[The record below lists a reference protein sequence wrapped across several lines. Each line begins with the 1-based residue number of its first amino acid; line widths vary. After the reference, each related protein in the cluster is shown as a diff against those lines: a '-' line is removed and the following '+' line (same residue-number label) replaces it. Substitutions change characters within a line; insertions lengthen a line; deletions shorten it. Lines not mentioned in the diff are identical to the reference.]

1 MMMRKMTVLAA
12 AVALAVAACSGGEAT
27 ETTAGDST
35 TTAGD
40 STTTTSP
47 EGPET
52 TATEAASGAVDSLED
67 VRGAIVRIVA
77 EGSFV
82 DPEFGQQYNSAG
94 SGSGFFIDQSGIA
107 VTNNHVVT
115 GAAFLQVYVEGED
128 DPRNA
133 RVLGVSECSDLAVI
147 DVDGDGY
154 PFLEWHEGDISVGTD
169 IYAAGFPL
177 GVEEFTLLDGIISKE
192 DADGESDWSSVD
204 SVIEHS
210 ADTLPGNSG
219 GPIVTPDGKVVAVNY
234 AGDGVGQSYGI
245 DRNEALKVLPS
256 LMAGE
261 DVTSIGINGVAITDG
276 ALSGIWVSSVAS
288 GSPADLGGIEGGD
301 VVTLIEG
308 LIPATDGTM
317 ADYCDVLRSHDLGDP
332 LSVEVY
338 RSSEDAFLEGTL
350 NTDQALEVSYSF
362 ATELGDEVEDD
373 GSTLAG
379 YDSYVTLVDSENI
392 LTVDVPEAWV
402 DVDLDSLW
410 GDGETVYGVGIW
422 ASPDYTAW
430 NTGWDTPG
438 LFFGASAALTQT
450 ESVGSLLDQQD
461 FSSGCSYDGRYDYS
475 DALYTGVYDLW
486 VSCGGGDTLFVNLAA
501 ETAAADALMNV
512 QIIAV
517 TDADLEALDFIL
529 NTFVVDDLAL
539 AGFTG
544 STSASAG
551 TDDTGETVGFFL
563 FEELWDGD
571 CFNSFELPFDQTTYS
586 VEVEAVTCPAPHEG
600 EIYATYFFTEE
611 EFPGDDV
618 VTAAADDFCYTEF
631 PGYVGNSYEAS
642 MLDYWYYYPTQTG
655 WDSGIYWAMCAL
667 VDLGG
672 DPLTGS
678 AYQSGW

>member
-261 DVTSIGINGVAITDG
+261 DVT
-276 ALSGIWVSSVAS
+276 
-288 GSPADLGGIEGGD
+288 
-301 VVTLIEG
+301 
-308 LIPATDGTM
+308 
-317 ADYCDVLRSHDLGDP
+317 
-332 LSVEVY
+332 
-338 RSSEDAFLEGTL
+338 
-350 NTDQALEVSYSF
+350 
-362 ATELGDEVEDD
+362 
-373 GSTLAG
+373 
-379 YDSYVTLVDSENI
+379 
-392 LTVDVPEAWV
+392 
-402 DVDLDSLW
+402 
-410 GDGETVYGVGIW
+410 
-422 ASPDYTAW
+422 
-430 NTGWDTPG
+430 
-438 LFFGASAALTQT
+438 
-450 ESVGSLLDQQD
+450 
-461 FSSGCSYDGRYDYS
+461 
-475 DALYTGVYDLW
+475 
-486 VSCGGGDTLFVNLAA
+486 
-501 ETAAADALMNV
+501 
-512 QIIAV
+512 
-517 TDADLEALDFIL
+517 
-529 NTFVVDDLAL
+529 
-539 AGFTG
+539 
-544 STSASAG
+544 
-551 TDDTGETVGFFL
+551 
-563 FEELWDGD
+563 
-571 CFNSFELPFDQTTYS
+571 
-586 VEVEAVTCPAPHEG
+586 
-600 EIYATYFFTEE
+600 
-611 EFPGDDV
+611 
-618 VTAAADDFCYTEF
+618 
-631 PGYVGNSYEAS
+631 
-642 MLDYWYYYPTQTG
+642 
-655 WDSGIYWAMCAL
+655 
-667 VDLGG
+667 
-672 DPLTGS
+672 
-678 AYQSGW
+678 